1 MEVVSIMR
9 QEQKE
14 DTSVTWVDLAILA
27 IVYIFAREGSPKRA
41 FLELDPSSN
50 WGISIP
56 KEDKKVFSEY
66 NGCVIVF
73 MGVPFRF

>member
-14 DTSVTWVDLAILA
+14 DTSVTWIDLAILA
-27 IVYIFAREGSPKRA
+27 IVSIFAHEGSPKRV

-50 WGISIP
+50 
-56 KEDKKVFSEY
+56 
-66 NGCVIVF
+66 
-73 MGVPFRF
+73 